1 MRVIWEGPAPARAQ
15 GARLASLGVVRVEP
29 TPGVAITGP
38 PRVVATA
45 SATSPT
51 APEAPGLWVWWC
63 AEPVSLAAAIE
74 ATRRGAYAVIAAV
87 DADAPERLARRLAEL
102 AVPAPEAPE
111 TPGLIAESAAARAVL
126 QKVAH
131 AARTVVP
138 VLLTGETG
146 TGKEETARLIHR
158 WSKRR
163 GPWLPINCAAI
174 PNELMESEL
183 FGHARGAFSGAV
195 ASVDGK
201 LLAARGGTVFLDE
214 IDDTPLSTQMKLLR
228 VLEDG
233 QVTRVG
239 ETAARPADFRLVAA
253 TNRDLLGLVEQER
266 FGRDLYE
273 RLAIVRIELAPLR
286 QRLEDIPALVRH
298 FVQRFQDLH
307 DLPAAPLSI
316 APDALA
322 ALRAHPWPGNIRELR
337 NVVFHALVEKR
348 GGDELLLSD
357 LPRIVQPP
365 PRSGA
370 RAAAGAVVDANAVE
384 AAIERGDFNLRR
396 EIEALERAA
405 LGYALARAERSPTRA
420 AKLLG
425 EVGRGAA
432 RDPSGTVRA
441 MMRRL
446 RLDADPAETVPD
458 TPRGT

>member
-1 MRVIWEGPAPARAQ
+1 MKHNAPK
-15 GARLASLGVVRVEP
+15 
-29 TPGVAITGP
+29 
-38 PRVVATA
+38 VVATA
-45 SATSPT
+45 T
-51 APEAPGLWVWWC
+51 AIPPVAPPGGLAWIWWC
-63 AEPVSLAAAIE
+63 AETVGLAAAVE
-74 ATRRGAYAVIAAV
+74 ATRQGAYAVISAR

-102 AVPAPEAPE
+102 AVPAPEAPD

-126 QKVAH
+126 RKVAH

-146 TGKEETARLIHR
+146 TGKEETERLIHR

-307 DLPAAPLSI
+307 DLPTAPLAI

-322 ALRAHPWPGNIRELR
+322 ALQAHPWPGNIRELR

-365 PRSGA
+365 PRSGVRSAA
-370 RAAAGAVVDANAVE
+370 RGAVVDTGAVE
-384 AAIERGDFNLRR
+384 AAIDRGDFNLRR

-405 LGYALARAERSPTRA
+405 VRHALARADRSPTRA
-420 AKLLG
+420 ARLLG

-446 RLDADPAETVPD
+446 RLADDADAEAGV
-458 TPRGT
+458 